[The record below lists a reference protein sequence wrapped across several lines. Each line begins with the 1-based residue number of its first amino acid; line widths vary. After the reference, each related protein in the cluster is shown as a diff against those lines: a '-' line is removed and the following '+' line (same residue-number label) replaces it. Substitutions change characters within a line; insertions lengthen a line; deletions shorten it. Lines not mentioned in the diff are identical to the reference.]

1 MCAEFIVA
9 VEGMVSLSRCSSSLV
24 ICYWV
29 CTSNFKKSDQK
40 MGQAYNE
47 LFPPTIFPPLS
58 LLLFGRTSIQ
68 FRFINAMGSCPEYL
82 GEYFDVSTR
91 ISSESAS

>member
-24 ICYWV
+24 IRHWV
-29 CTSNFKKSDQK
+29 CESNFKGKNGTSVQRT
-40 MGQAYNE
+40 
-47 LFPPTIFPPLS
+47 LSFFFFPPLS
-58 LLLFGRTSIQ
+58 FRWPNHRFN
-68 FRFINAMGSCPEYL
+68 FRFINAMESCPEYL
-82 GEYFDVSTR
+82 GYFDVSVR